1 MTRPFRTS
9 FLLMLM
15 ALVTFAGVAAGCSA
29 SAQAA
34 TATPTKTP
42 RVQAAPA
49 TIVPVTAP
57 ATELPI
63 VVAPTAAPTEP
74 PATVAPATAVPA
86 PTEAAPTLTPAAAK
100 AEASTAN
107 ASAGSAPA
115 AGAAS
120 GGQAADSASAEAVAR
135 EPGVS
140 FLTGLRPADPAVL
153 NRRPLAIKVD
163 NEPEVVP
170 QSGLNKADIVVEH
183 PKERCMTRF
192 TAIYQS
198 QSAARVGSIRSA
210 RIVDQELPVIFDA
223 ILAFSGSVEPVRQ
236 MIYKSDIGGQV
247 LEQARVSGAFFRDPN
262 IRIPFNLFANT
273 DTLWKV
279 ATQRGINQA
288 PKPSAAWTF
297 SEGAP
302 AGGKGA
308 TQLDIPYPQLYK
320 VLSVG
325 WRYDA
330 ASGRWGRTLA
340 GKVAIDKADGK
351 QLTAATVVVL
361 TTNTVETLIPE
372 QGTKLIRG
380 GCQSNAS
387 VEIQLWGSGPVKI
400 LRDGKVYEGKWVRAN
415 RHAAFKFV
423 DAQGKDIPL
432 KPGNSWW
439 QIVPSGMAYT
449 VK

>member
-1 MTRPFRTS
+1 VETPSAAITDTIS
-9 FLLMLM
+9 
-15 ALVTFAGVAAGCSA
+15 AGADAAAAPVASGAPAANASSGQASGSA
-29 SAQAA
+29 SN
-34 TATPTKTP
+34 
-42 RVQAAPA
+42 
-49 TIVPVTAP
+49 
-57 ATELPI
+57 
-63 VVAPTAAPTEP
+63 
-74 PATVAPATAVPA
+74 
-86 PTEAAPTLTPAAAK
+86 EAAPRDP
-100 AEASTAN
+100 N
-107 ASAGSAPA
+107 
-115 AGAAS
+115 
-120 GGQAADSASAEAVAR
+120 
-135 EPGVS
+135 VS
-140 FLTGLRPADPAVL
+140 FMTGLRPADPSVL

-198 QSAARVGSIRSA
+198 QDAPRIGSIRSA
-210 RIVDQELPVIFDA
+210 RIVDKELPVIFDA

-247 LEQARVSGAFFRDPN
+247 LEQARNSGAFYRDPK

-273 DTLWKV
+273 ETLWKV
-279 ATQRGINQA
+279 ATQKGMNTA

-302 AGGKGA
+302 AGGKAA
-308 TQLDIPYPQLYK
+308 TKLSIPYPQLYK
-320 VLSVG
+320 TLSVG
-325 WRYDA
+325 WNYDA
-330 ASGRWGRTLA
+330 ASGRWVRTLA
-340 GKVAIDKADGK
+340 GKPAIDQADGK
-351 QLTAATVVVL
+351 QISAANVVVL
-361 TTNTVETLIPE
+361 TANTVETLIPE
-372 QGTKLIRG
+372 QGTKLVRG

-400 LRDGKVYEGKWVRAN
+400 LRDGMVYEGKWVRAD
-415 RHAAFKFV
+415 RRAPFKFV

-439 QIVPSGMAYT
+439 QIVPSSMAAT